1 MRKLIWLAAATA
13 AIAGAGLAEAQ
24 ETPRKGGTIRM
35 TAPYA
40 ASFGSLDPHVTPR
53 AQDDIVSKALQRTL
67 YNWDSANGKLV
78 LELAKSV
85 TPAEDGL
92 TYTYK
97 LRDDAYFHNGRKMTA
112 DDIIWS
118 FTRIMDGSKGYP
130 AARYVRIIKGA
141 IDVEKNQAKEIS
153 GLKKIDDF
161 TLEMTHH
168 RQGRS
173 GLLLL
178 RRLDRDPAQGGGRE
192 GQLRRQSGGPRARS
206 SSRSTFPARVSWPS
220 AGRSSTSP
228 ASPTPTSVEVLI
240 MAEAAARDV
249 AFRNKEIDTS
259 ILGPAQYVAYR
270 ADPELSKGILEV
282 AEMFTRSVRLN
293 PSFKPFQD
301 KRVRQAF
308 NHAIDTD
315 LIIKRLVKDKAYR
328 ATSWLPPSSAAFD
341 KTVKPYAY
349 DPEKAKKLLADA
361 GYPDGFEFE
370 LTTSQNESWGLP
382 IVEAIIPMLAK
393 VGIKLKPKLVEV
405 TVLTDIAMKGEHEAY
420 IGSSLTGPDLAR
432 APCDATTPRRRARP
446 ATTPG
451 FNNPAFDK
459 LLDDAAARRSI
470 TAKRNDLL
478 RQANNLDLRRSAG
491 VVLQLQQGSARL
503 SAVDPRPAGQPDR
516 DHAPVQ
522 PKTSGSTTARRPSDA
537 ATPQLDGASPADR
550 ESLADDLRHIGSESQ
565 APRLRPPSAPWRERQ
580 YESVKGAALT

>member
-1 MRKLIWLAAATA
+1 MRKLIGLAAATV
-13 AIAGAGLAEAQ
+13 AIAGAGLAQAED
-24 ETPRKGGTIRM
+24 TPRKGGTMRM

-40 ASFGSLDPHVTPR
+40 ASFGSLDPQVTPR
-53 AQDDIVSKALQRTL
+53 AQDDIVGKAIHRTL
-67 YNWDSANGKLV
+67 YNWDTAQNKLV

-85 TPAEDGL
+85 SVSEDGL

-97 LRDDAYFHNGRKMTA
+97 LRDDAFFHNGRKMTA
-112 DDIIWS
+112 DDIIYS

-130 AARYVRIIKGA
+130 GARYVRLIKGA
-141 IDVEKNQAKEIS
+141 VDVEKGQAKEIS

-161 TLEMTHH
+161 TLEMTITD
-168 RQGRS
+168 RVEPGYYFFGGTTAIVPKEEVEKGNFAS
-173 GLLLL
+173 NPVGL
-178 RRLDRDPAQGGGRE
+178 
-192 GQLRRQSGGPRARS
+192 GPFKFKEHIPG
-206 SSRSTFPARVSWPS
+206 SRVVVERWEKFYKPGKPYADKL
-220 AGRSSTSP
+220 
-228 ASPTPTSVEVLI
+228 EVLI

-282 AEMFTRSVRLN
+282 AEMFTRSVQFN
-293 PSFKPFQD
+293 IPASKPFQD

-349 DPEKAKKLLADA
+349 DPEKAKKLLAEA
-361 GYPDGFEFE
+361 GYPNGFEFE

-405 TVLTDIAMKGEHEAY
+405 TVLTEIAMKGEHEAY
-420 IGSSLTGPDLAR
+420 IGSSLTGPDSLATLR
-432 APCDATTPRRRARP
+432 CYYSKTPRTACNYTSFSSP
-446 ATTPG
+446 E
-451 FNNPAFDK
+451 FDK
-459 LLDDAAARRSI
+459 LLDAAAQEGDMS
-470 TAKRNDLL
+470 KRNDLL
-478 RQANNLDLRRSAG
+478 RQANNL
-491 VVLQLQQGSARL
+491 VYEE
-503 SAVDPRPAGQPDR
+503 
-516 DHAPVQ
+516 APVWFFNYNKAVLAHQ
-522 PKTSGSTTARRPSDA
+522 PWIHGLQANPTEITHQYPEDVWVDER
-537 ATPQLDGASPADR
+537 SPA
-550 ESLADDLRHIGSESQ
+550 
-565 APRLRPPSAPWRERQ
+565 
-580 YESVKGAALT
+580 K